1 MYLIPI
7 IAIVVLGLIA
17 VAWSPVFA
25 LVVAIVGFLVFLG
38 AISLKPRA
46 DQTRRRQ
53 ARGAARGT
61 TEPSDAPLE
70 DRP

>member
-17 VAWSPVFA
+17 VAWSPIFA
-25 LVVAIVGFLVFLG
+25 LVIAVVGFLVFLG
-38 AISLKPRA
+38 LISLKPRA
-46 DQTRRRQ
+46 DQVRTPR
-53 ARGAARGT
+53 ARGAARST

>member
-25 LVVAIVGFLVFLG
+25 LVAAVVGFLVFLG
-38 AISLKPRA
+38 VISLKPRA
-46 DQTRRRQ
+46 DQARRPQ